1 MSTAAEQFID
11 ALTGLKA
18 GDLGR
23 LRALAGQP
31 LDASVDAFDLFAG
44 LWWPLRQRSARAPRR
59 TVAWLVAKLYAFAPV
74 PHAPGV
80 SFATAFSRSAS
91 WNERPDARFDSIL
104 RASLDQIEPL
114 LQHALLEIGR
124 AGRGCDWAALTD
136 DLSAWEIAETRQ
148 KWADQYLNR

>member
-104 RASLDQIEPL
+104 RGPGTPL
-114 LQHALLEIGR
+114 ATNSR
-124 AGRGCDWAALTD
+124 
-136 DLSAWEIAETRQ
+136 SM
-148 KWADQYLNR
+148 